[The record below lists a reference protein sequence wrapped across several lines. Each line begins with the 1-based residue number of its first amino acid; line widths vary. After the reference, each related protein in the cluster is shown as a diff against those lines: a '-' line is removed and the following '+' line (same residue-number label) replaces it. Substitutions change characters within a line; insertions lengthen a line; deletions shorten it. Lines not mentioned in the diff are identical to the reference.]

1 MNEETKVVNIEEK
14 KEEAKVETPKEEK
27 EGVITLSRPYKFE
40 GKEYTEVD
48 LSGIKNL
55 KIKDAI
61 EAQKQLFNE
70 REIAATIMSETTTA
84 FARAIAAKATGK
96 PIEFFKFAPHRL
108 SKRVN
113 QVVQSNM
120 NATTQIENHVMKF
133 EKPYVFEGKEYKE
146 IDLSGIADITS
157 MNESEAE
164 NKLVRAGF
172 TITETSALYLYSCII
187 ASMVTGLPEDF
198 FTNLPFTEVLKLRVA
213 VNDPDFFE

>member
-14 KEEAKVETPKEEK
+14 KVEAPQEEK

-40 GKEYTEVD
+40 GKDYTEID
-48 LSGIKNL
+48 LSGIEKL
-55 KIKDAI
+55 KVQDAI
-61 EAQKQLFNE
+61 DAQKQLFNE

-84 FARAIAAKATGK
+84 FARIIAAKATGK
-96 PIEFFKFAPHRL
+96 PIEFFKFAPHRV

-113 QVVQSNM
+113 QMVQSKM
-120 NATTQIENHVMKF
+120 NVSTQTENHIMKF

-198 FTNLPFTEVLKLRVA
+198 FTGLPFEEVLKLRVA

>member
-14 KEEAKVETPKEEK
+14 KVEAPQEEK
-27 EGVITLSRPYKFE
+27 EGVITLSRPYRFE
-40 GKEYTEVD
+40 GKDYTEID
-48 LSGIKNL
+48 LSGIEKL
-55 KIKDAI
+55 KVQDAI
-61 EAQKQLFNE
+61 DAQKQLFNE

-84 FARAIAAKATGK
+84 FARIIAAKATGK
-96 PIEFFKFAPHRL
+96 PIEFFKFAPHRV

-113 QVVQSNM
+113 QMVQSKM
-120 NATTQIENHVMKF
+120 NVSTQTENHIMKF

-198 FTNLPFTEVLKLRVA
+198 FTGLPFEEVLKLRVA

>member
-61 EAQKQLFNE
+61 EAQKQLFSE
-70 REIAATIMSETTTA
+70 REIAGVVLSETSTA

-96 PIEFFKFAPHRL
+96 PIEFFKFAPQRI
-108 SKRVN
+108 SKKVT
-113 QVVQSNM
+113 QMVQLTLN
-120 NATTQIENHVMKF
+120 TKTPTENHVMRF
-133 EKPYVFEGKEYKE
+133 EKPYVFDGKEYRE
-146 IDLSGIADITS
+146 IDLSGIAEITS

-164 NKLVRAGF
+164 NRLVREGF
-172 TITETSALYLYSCII
+172 QVVDTAALYLYCCII
-187 ASMVTGLPEDF
+187 ASMSTGQPIDFFTGLPIE
-198 FTNLPFTEVLKLRVA
+198 EVVKLRVA

>member
-14 KEEAKVETPKEEK
+14 KEAVETPKEEK

-48 LSGIKNL
+48 LSGIKKL
-55 KIKDAI
+55 KVKDAI
-61 EAQKQLFNE
+61 DAQKELFAQ
-70 REIAATIMSETTTA
+70 REIAATVMSETTTA
-84 FARAIAAKATGK
+84 FARVIAAKATGK
-96 PIEFFKFAPHRL
+96 PIEFFQLAPHRL
-108 SKRVN
+108 SKRVT
-113 QVVQSNM
+113 QMVQSNM
-120 NATTQIENHVMKF
+120 NVNTQTENHIMKF
-133 EKPYVFEGKEYKE
+133 ERPYVFDGKEYRE

-164 NKLVRAGF
+164 NRLVRAGF

-187 ASMVTGLPEDF
+187 ASMVTGQPEEF
-198 FTNLPFTEVLKLRVA
+198 FTGLPFEEVLKLRVA

>member
-14 KEEAKVETPKEEK
+14 KVETPQEEK
-27 EGVITLSRPYKFE
+27 KEVITLSRPYKFE
-40 GKEYTEVD
+40 GKDYTEID
-48 LSGIKNL
+48 LSGIEKL
-55 KIKDAI
+55 KIQDAI
-61 EAQKQLFNE
+61 DAQKQLFNE

-84 FARAIAAKATGK
+84 FARIIAAKATGK
-96 PIEFFKFAPHRL
+96 PIEFFKFAPHRV

-113 QVVQSNM
+113 QMVQSKM
-120 NATTQIENHVMKF
+120 NISTQTENHIMKF

-198 FTNLPFTEVLKLRVA
+198 FTGLPFEEVLKLRVA

>member
-1 MNEETKVVNIEEK
+1 MNDETKVVNIEEK
-14 KEEAKVETPKEEK
+14 KEETKIETPKEEK

-61 EAQKQLFNE
+61 EAQKQLFSE
-70 REIAATIMSETTTA
+70 REVAAIVTSETTTA
-84 FARAIAAKATGK
+84 FARAVAAKATGK
-96 PIEFFKFAPHRL
+96 PIEFFKLAPHRV
-108 SKRVN
+108 SRKVVG
-113 QVVQSNM
+113 VVQQAM
-120 NATTQIENHVMKF
+120 NSYTEINDHVMKF
-133 EKPYVFEGKEYKE
+133 EKPYEFEGKVYNE

-172 TITETSALYLYSCII
+172 QIAEVTSLYLYNCII
-187 ASMVTGLPEDF
+187 ASMATGLPEEF
-198 FTNLPFTEVLKLRVA
+198 FTGLPFSETVKLKIA

>member
-14 KEEAKVETPKEEK
+14 KVEAPQQEEK
-27 EGVITLSRPYKFE
+27 EGVVVLSRPYKFE
-40 GKEYTEVD
+40 GKEYSEID

-70 REIAATIMSETTTA
+70 REIAATVMSETTTA
-84 FARAIAAKATGK
+84 FARTIAAKATGK
-96 PIEFFKFAPHRL
+96 PIEFFKLAPHRV
-108 SKRVN
+108 SRKVT
-113 QVVQSNM
+113 QMVQSVLNI
-120 NATTQIENHVMKF
+120 NTQTENHVMKF
-133 EKPYVFEGKEYKE
+133 EKPYVFDGKEYRE

-164 NKLVRAGF
+164 NRLVRAGF
-172 TITETSALYLYSCII
+172 TITEVTSLYLYSCII
-187 ASMVTGLPEDF
+187 ASMVTGQPEDF
-198 FTNLPFTEVLKLRVA
+198 FTGLPFEEVLKLRVA